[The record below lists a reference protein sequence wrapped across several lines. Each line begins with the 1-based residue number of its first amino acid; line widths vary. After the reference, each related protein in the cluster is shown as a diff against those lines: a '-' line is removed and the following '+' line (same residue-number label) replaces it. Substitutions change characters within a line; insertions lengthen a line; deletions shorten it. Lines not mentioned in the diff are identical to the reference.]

1 MILKNASQR
10 QVALVCDLHGH
21 SDKFNVFMYG
31 NNIDNTPLACKLYPY
46 ILSKV
51 NDTFYY
57 NYCNF
62 KMQKSKKS
70 TARIHL
76 FEQFNNAP
84 NVFTMEASF
93 AGQNYVNNITLFY
106 LG

>member
-1 MILKNASQR
+1 MKYSSQR
-10 QVALVCDLHGH
+10 KVALICDLHGH

-31 NNIDNTPLACKLYPY
+31 NTMQDNPRSCKLFPY
-46 ILSKV
+46 ILSRV
-51 NDTFYY
+51 NSIFYY

-70 TARIHL
+70 TARISL
-76 FEQFNNAP
+76 FEELNEFSTVP

-93 AGQNYVNNITLFY
+93 AGQNYVRIKENNK
-106 LG
+106 